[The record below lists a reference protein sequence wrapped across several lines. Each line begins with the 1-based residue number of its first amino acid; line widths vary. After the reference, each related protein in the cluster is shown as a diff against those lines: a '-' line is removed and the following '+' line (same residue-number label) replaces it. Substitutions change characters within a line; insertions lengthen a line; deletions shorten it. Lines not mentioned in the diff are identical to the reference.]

1 MATGVIIQNPTN
13 GLTRMGYFGFS
24 WTYLFFGWWVPLIR
38 GELGVA
44 ALHFLFTIFT
54 FGLWQLIVAFLYN
67 KQYMTRMLE
76 KGYVLKDEPAVMA
89 RARAVLG
96 IVEV

>member
-1 MATGVIIQNPTN
+1 
-13 GLTRMGYFGFS
+13 
-24 WTYLFFGWWVPLIR
+24 VPLVR

-44 ALHFLFTIFT
+44 ALHFLFTLCT

-76 KGYVLKDEPAVMA
+76 KGYVLKDEPTVMA
-89 RARAVLG
+89 EARAVLG
-96 IVEV
+96 IMEV